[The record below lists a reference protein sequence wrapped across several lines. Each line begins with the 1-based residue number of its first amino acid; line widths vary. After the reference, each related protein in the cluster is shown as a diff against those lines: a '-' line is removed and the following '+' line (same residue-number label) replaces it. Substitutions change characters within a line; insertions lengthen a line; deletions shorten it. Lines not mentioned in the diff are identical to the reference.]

1 MSNQLLEKN
10 IQDPKKR
17 LASLLQESQK
27 SLQFERIIVKG
38 YEKVVKVTDA
48 KAGLTAI
55 IAIHNTTLGP
65 ALGGIRIQ
73 PYATFDAALEDAL
86 RLAKGMTYKS
96 AVAEVGFGG
105 GKSVIIADPKKQKTP
120 ELLMAFGA
128 AVEKL
133 AGMYICAEDMG
144 CTTEDVKIIR
154 RVTKHVVGLPHE
166 KSSGDP
172 GPFTAWGTFRGIQS
186 VVKRLYMSD
195 SLEGKRVAVQGLG
208 NVGSHLVDHLFWAG
222 AELILSDIDPIKLQ
236 KFAAKYGARTV
247 APDQILKVECD
258 VLVPC
263 AAGGIINDQTIPE
276 FRCKAIAGCANNQ
289 LLRDTHAQN
298 LRDRGILYAP
308 DFVINAGGLLN
319 VAEELEDAGYNP
331 KNPRYKVH
339 HIYDT
344 LLAIYEIADK
354 NKEST
359 HVAALSLAD
368 YRIKYAVGKRVI
380 PPTFHHSA
388 EL

>member
-17 LASLLQESQK
+17 LAYLLQESQK

-133 AGMYICAEDMG
+133 AGMYICAEAMG
-144 CTTEDVKIIR
+144 CPTEDVKMIR
-154 RVTKHVVGLPHE
+154 RVPKHVVSLAQE
-166 KSSGDP
+166 KSVGD
-172 GPFTAWGTFRGIQS
+172 
-186 VVKRLYMSD
+186 
-195 SLEGKRVAVQGLG
+195 AV
-208 NVGSHLVDHLFWAG
+208 
-222 AELILSDIDPIKLQ
+222 P
-236 KFAAKYGARTV
+236 
-247 APDQILKVECD
+247 
-258 VLVPC
+258 
-263 AAGGIINDQTIPE
+263 
-276 FRCKAIAGCANNQ
+276 
-289 LLRDTHAQN
+289 
-298 LRDRGILYAP
+298 
-308 DFVINAGGLLN
+308 
-319 VAEELEDAGYNP
+319 
-331 KNPRYKVH
+331 
-339 HIYDT
+339 
-344 LLAIYEIADK
+344 
-354 NKEST
+354 
-359 HVAALSLAD
+359 
-368 YRIKYAVGKRVI
+368 
-380 PPTFHHSA
+380 
-388 EL
+388 